1 MEQTP
6 FILPQMLAPFY
17 KRLLNWF
24 TDLVLIFLLTVAL
37 GLTGN
42 YLADAYGIEY
52 LRMGDFVVENSKI
65 NFFYLFCSI
74 MFYGLFESY
83 LQRTP
88 GKFLTGT
95 RVIRLDG
102 AKPTEWNILL
112 RTLLRFI
119 PFEALSFMGAF
130 PIGFHDSLSRTL
142 VIDIYKYERELQ
154 RQRHKQQKTDI

>member
-1 MEQTP
+1 
-6 FILPQMLAPFY
+6 MLAPFY

-24 TDLVLIFLLTVAL
+24 TDLIFIFLLTVAL
-37 GLTGN
+37 GYLGN
-42 YLADAYGIEY
+42 YLADAYGMEY

-130 PIGFHDSLSRTL
+130 P
-142 VIDIYKYERELQ
+142 
-154 RQRHKQQKTDI
+154 